1 MESDNDRRAAGE
13 IAQVYAVVVFIT
25 AAVLFVSNHQLI
37 AILSCSGVVSP
48 ITVAADGICN
58 FGIA

>member
-37 AILSCSGVVSP
+37 AILSCSGVACP
-48 ITVAADGICN
+48 ITVAADGVGN
-58 FGIA
+58 GGAA